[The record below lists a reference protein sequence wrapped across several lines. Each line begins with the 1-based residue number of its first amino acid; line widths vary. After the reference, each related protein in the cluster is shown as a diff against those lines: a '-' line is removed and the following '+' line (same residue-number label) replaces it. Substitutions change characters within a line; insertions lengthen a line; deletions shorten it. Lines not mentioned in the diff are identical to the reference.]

1 MHIVSTFRLICRILD
16 WWPLG
21 ELQFKFTA
29 SFISPNFFH
38 WEIKPRGDRN
48 KWWDSSWFK
57 ESVLS
62 THESVFRELRAR
74 IRNNKTLLNRM
85 TLAKQIWLSI
95 LMQSFIWLFYFS
107 LSLSNGA
114 TAQGGPRPPLGVSSL
129 LPGLGRLLSSFYIL
143 ASLHLPPLHLP
154 NAVWVSLW
162 GVFLLAHWEELSWID
177 HHHPDVWHVL
187 LISVYSTCTISQC
200 HSHHTVDKVLGWF

>member
-95 LMQSFIWLFYFS
+95 LMQSFIWLFYLLKYNFS
-107 LSLSNGA
+107 ASQITSFPPRLWTQKVRYTVL
-114 TAQGGPRPPLGVSSL
+114 TA
-129 LPGLGRLLSSFYIL
+129 
-143 ASLHLPPLHLP
+143 
-154 NAVWVSLW
+154 
-162 GVFLLAHWEELSWID
+162 
-177 HHHPDVWHVL
+177 
-187 LISVYSTCTISQC
+187 
-200 HSHHTVDKVLGWF
+200 